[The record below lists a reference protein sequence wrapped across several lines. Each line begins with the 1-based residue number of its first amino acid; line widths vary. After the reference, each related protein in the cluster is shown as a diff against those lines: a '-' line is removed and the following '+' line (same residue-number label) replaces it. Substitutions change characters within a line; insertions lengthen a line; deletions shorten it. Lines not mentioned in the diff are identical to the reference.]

1 MIRLILFNLL
11 LFGCCGYALW
21 KGTRDARIIGLTCLV
36 AAFASYP
43 LMTGY
48 AGVEITVLA
57 VDLLVLALF
66 VYVALGSD
74 RFWPLWIAGLQLTT
88 VVGHALKLMSGDL
101 VPLAYA
107 VALRFWAY
115 PELIILAVAVWR
127 SQRRQHFAEVRLVS
141 GIS

>member
-11 LFGCCGYALW
+11 LFGSCGYALW
-21 KGTRDARIIGLTCLV
+21 KGTRDARIVGATCLV

-43 LMTGY
+43 FLSHY
-48 AGVEITVLA
+48 AGIEISV
-57 VDLLVLALF
+57 LLVDVIVLGLF

-74 RFWPLWIAGLQLTT
+74 RFWPLWIAGLHLTT
-88 VVGHALKLMSGDL
+88 LVGHALRLMSGDL

-107 VALRFWAY
+107 VALRMWAY

-127 SQRRQHFAEVRLVS
+127 GEQRRRRAGS
-141 GIS
+141 DWSPA

>member
-43 LMTGY
+43 FMTRY
-48 AGVEITVLA
+48 AGVEITVLF

-66 VYVALGSD
+66 VYVALNSD
-74 RFWPLWIAGLQLTT
+74 RFWPLWIAGFQVTT
-88 VVGHALKLMSGDL
+88 VIGHLLRVMSGDL
-101 VPLAYA
+101 VPIAYA

-127 SQRRQHFAEVRLVS
+127 SEHRRLFPDRRLAP